1 MKITINGL
9 KAIESLTQEQANVFV
24 AYGSDMYRQGML
36 KGALLFG
43 IGVVVAQSMVIT
55 HEVRKCCKHKD

>member
-1 MKITINGL
+1 
-9 KAIESLTQEQANVFV
+9 
-24 AYGSDMYRQGML
+24 MYRQGML